1 MSPPVTTPL
10 PAFEIPKPDCPSTRN
25 LKFSVSFNFSAGST
39 DAAGF
44 NYSKTGPEKSI
55 LSSRSRP
62 RLMKIRRKQMV
73 ASQDGKSVKT
83 DLGLN
88 GFSDVSVESK
98 LDGKMGNVFWGKDG
112 NSGSNGSAK
121 SGDLNGNTEQLGCGL
136 EFGVSL
142 NDSLFGLG
150 LGNGKSLGSSM
161 NSSTSNLDS
170 KEEDFS
176 FASNKGSS
184 NLDVKK
190 ETGSFVFASN
200 KGSSNLDVQKET
212 GSFVFGARK
221 AGSTTNQNLPGEG
234 SVFGPNKRGL
244 PMDKNLERGQFVFGV
259 DESESGWNSN
269 FSAKD
274 SRGYKRQPKV
284 HEFQGSDNI
293 EFVFGSDKHDSAS
306 RVKLDQQDSNKSC
319 LHSSVDEFGKVNSAK
334 FVFGASKNVS
344 SVINSDPQKQDC
356 AKNMDKSESDKD
368 AGNTVP
374 DVRGKVKLDTSGDS
388 EKVCNPC
395 FQFPFNWSDS
405 SSKNHV
411 NFVFGSNNSDSKVG
425 IDLENKPTGQ
435 NGKMSNSTDRGKE
448 NAEIGI
454 QSQNTCLNGV
464 FVFGGLKG
472 KGCFNS
478 GGSTKPVNEMNQLN
492 RGKAE
497 NCNGFGQHNHST
509 CSDINSK
516 FRNGSS
522 SGGSFEKGPT
532 FSISNE
538 MKRLNIGA
546 SEVDD
551 NKTENFTCNFSV
563 DTNNVFVFGSD
574 QINSGFIK
582 ENHPINMSEKTPDV
596 SHLSR
601 NNSESNRNPS
611 SLFPSVGI
619 RIQLNGGF
627 CEVPS
632 MKKDEKDSISFRSK
646 LAGVDSL
653 DADYSTPNMTFA
665 FSNYNLFTGV
675 DQKLDNA
682 NSKSLGGKRS
692 KKRNGKLRQRSVV
705 QQLFAQD
712 HVSKE
717 VSSQQNHKSP
727 GCGSPMD
734 FSPYQDTSA
743 SNAAE
748 ADVGTGIKGEFAVKE
763 RDISDHCEKP
773 HDDES
778 NSNFSPSL
786 PAQDGLSA
794 VRRQYKKKYK
804 LKVGSNHTVQGNNSD
819 KENAKQDTI
828 GTATH
833 EVCEHWR
840 IRGNQAY
847 HAGKLSKA
855 EEFYSMGIN
864 SVPHVSTLGYSM
876 KPLLLCYSNRAATR
890 MSLGRMREAIGDC
903 TKAAELDPNFLK
915 VTLRAGNCY
924 LVLGEVED
932 AIQCYTKCLSLGTE
946 VCLDRRITIE
956 AADGLQKAK
965 RVAEYMHQSAKL
977 LQEGTD
983 DAASSALGNIAE
995 ALSISRYSGR
1005 LLQMKGE
1012 ALCILRMYDE
1022 VIQLCEQT
1030 LDIAKK
1036 NFGADHLDDPS
1047 CKNSHVKLWRWHLQ
1061 TKSHYRL
1068 GRLDLAL
1075 DLIEKQE
1082 KMPISSRSGDVTQES
1097 SIVLAATIRELLC
1110 LKRSGNEAFNSGRY
1124 TEAIEDYTAAISKSF
1139 ESRPFMA
1146 ICFCNRAAAY
1156 QSVSQIVDAIA
1167 DCSLAIALDE
1177 NYQKAISRRATLHE
1191 MIRDYKQAAYDLQ
1204 RLISLLESQ
1213 SQTKTQQY
1221 DSQSRSSGGSVRDLR
1236 RARRRLSLVEEKA
1249 KKEIPLDL
1257 YLILGIKASDAESEI
1272 KKAYRKAALRHH
1284 PDKAGQV
1291 LVRSDVG
1298 DDGTLWKDFG
1308 EKIHKDADRLFKII
1322 GEAYAVLSDPS
1333 KRSKYDNDEE
1343 MRNIYRD
1350 SDRNSNSGR
1359 PSTSYSSPYERG
1371 SFAGRQAGSSTS
1383 FERNNSRRYWYD
1395 SRSYSNSH
1403 SRW

>member
-73 ASQDGKSVKT
+73 ASQDGKS
-83 DLGLN
+83 
-88 GFSDVSVESK
+88 

-170 KEEDFS
+170 KEGDFS

-234 SVFGPNKRGL
+234 SV
-244 PMDKNLERGQFVFGV
+244 GQFVFGV

-356 AKNMDKSESDKD
+356 VKNMDKSESNKD

-454 QSQNTCLNGV
+454 QIE
-464 FVFGGLKG
+464 G
-472 KGCFNS
+472 KVGFNS

-551 NKTENFTCNFSV
+551 NKTENFTCNFSRPE
-563 DTNNVFVFGSD
+563 
-574 QINSGFIK
+574 NSGFIK

-627 CEVPS
+627 CEHT
-632 MKKDEKDSISFRSK
+632 KYDICLFKLQFIHWCRSE
-646 LAGVDSL
+646 
-653 DADYSTPNMTFA
+653 
-665 FSNYNLFTGV
+665 
-675 DQKLDNA
+675 
-682 NSKSLGGKRS
+682 
-692 KKRNGKLRQRSVV
+692 KRNGKLRQRSVV

-763 RDISDHCEKP
+763 RDISEHCEKP

-876 KPLLLCYSNRAATR
+876 KPLLLCYSNP
-890 MSLGRMREAIGDC
+890 IGDC

-995 ALSISRYSGR
+995 ALSISR
-1005 LLQMKGE
+1005 E

-1284 PDKAGQV
+1284 PDKV
-1291 LVRSDVG
+1291 L
-1298 DDGTLWKDFG
+1298 
-1308 EKIHKDADRLFKII
+1308 RLF
-1322 GEAYAVLSDPS
+1322 P
-1333 KRSKYDNDEE
+1333 
-1343 MRNIYRD
+1343 
-1350 SDRNSNSGR
+1350 
-1359 PSTSYSSPYERG
+1359 
-1371 SFAGRQAGSSTS
+1371 
-1383 FERNNSRRYWYD
+1383 
-1395 SRSYSNSH
+1395 
-1403 SRW
+1403 